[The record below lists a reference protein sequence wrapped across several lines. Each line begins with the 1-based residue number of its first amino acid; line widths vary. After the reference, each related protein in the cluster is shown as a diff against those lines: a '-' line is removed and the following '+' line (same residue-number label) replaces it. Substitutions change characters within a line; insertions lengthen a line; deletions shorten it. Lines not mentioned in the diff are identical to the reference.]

1 MTMSRRF
8 CEICGEPIDEERAEA
23 LPATRLC
30 SEHAK
35 AAGKFG
41 GEFTLSHKTEVTSKQ
56 GSLKKN
62 YGGVST
68 SQRRNNK
75 AVEKLKDEYRKR
87 NDGQR
92 HGRGRR
98 FQPKAV

>member
-1 MTMSRRF
+1 MTQRF
-8 CEICGEPIDEERAEA
+8 CEVCGEAIDEERAEA

-30 SEHAK
+30 TVHAQE
-35 AAGKFG
+35 AGKFG
-41 GEFTLSHKTEVTSKQ
+41 GEFLLSHKTEVTSKQ

-75 AVEKLKDEYRKR
+75 AVERLKDEYHKKK
-87 NDGQR
+87 D
-92 HGRGRR
+92 
-98 FQPKAV
+98 K